1 MKNIIETLGE
11 TLTELIGAA
20 AVFAGLGGAVVLFR
34 VFGDKFISYFM

>member
-20 AVFAGLGGAVVLFR
+20 VVAAGLTGATVLLR
-34 VFGDKFISYFM
+34 MFGDEFIGYFM